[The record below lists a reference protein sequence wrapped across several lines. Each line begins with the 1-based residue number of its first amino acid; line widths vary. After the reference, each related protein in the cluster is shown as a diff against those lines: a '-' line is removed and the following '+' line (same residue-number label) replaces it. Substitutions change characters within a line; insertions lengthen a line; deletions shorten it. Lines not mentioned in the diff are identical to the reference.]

1 MACLS
6 RENSDADHTPDRDTD
21 TYQINLTICTSKIN
35 FNPACFIS
43 HSPDNDWRPRP
54 PPKRTPSEMH
64 HEAHLYPSPVPRPKP
79 LGPRLHE
86 PLVKTH
92 SAPPR
97 IKPSG
102 PRAFDARRKS
112 FSRRHESSSHPSDVK
127 FYRSR
132 LCSLSAPTICSSFY
146 LIRPLQFSSPS
157 PRRQLLRLYN
167 APTPK
172 SSPATPTP
180 PAGFSLAH
188 RNSNPTP
195 APNDY
200 VDPRPLRSFLPS
212 KPHTVGNLINKV
224 KAHTAQKLPLGASV
238 EGGAPDRRLTKAL
251 ASLKFVQH
259 IAQIE
264 LSEIKQATP
273 WFLKLGGSADNSP
286 LPSPTTCPDPPTSS
300 PQEERKEPVCNE
312 AARRWH
318 LACEITDT
326 EASYLKHLQTTL
338 ELFRDP
344 LLVAPCPIPANAILG
359 IFGHHERLVA
369 LADSVKAALSTI
381 THRDAWDPL
390 TSCIGPVFL
399 SRNRFFRAYLDYIQG
414 YLAAVDL
421 VQRYESSSLAFRSIL
436 AKGTAANPA
445 RQTLKE
451 MLILPVQRLAR
462 YSLLLQTLRRLTPDS
477 HPDRSLLA
485 ETVDQMSALALEAN
499 EALRAKEESAA
510 ARAIYASVDNCPT
523 MLRNAGF
530 KQVFMSEAQEL
541 RSRRRLR
548 LFVYPGFI
556 MVTVTRRQWGIH
568 QSGHSPKPAR
578 PKWKFLHLLPLAQL
592 DLVEVVEGS
601 HQTEVCLLV
610 YSPEPPSPP
619 HFPLRYADRSPS
631 RRLPLL
637 PPATH

>member
-1 MACLS
+1 MGSGLDFCTLT
-6 RENSDADHTPDRDTD
+6 NHPD
-21 TYQINLTICTSKIN
+21 Y
-35 FNPACFIS
+35 F
-43 HSPDNDWRPRP
+43 
-54 PPKRTPSEMH
+54 
-64 HEAHLYPSPVPRPKP
+64 
-79 LGPRLHE
+79 
-86 PLVKTH
+86 
-92 SAPPR
+92 
-97 IKPSG
+97 
-102 PRAFDARRKS
+102 
-112 FSRRHESSSHPSDVK
+112 
-127 FYRSR
+127 
-132 LCSLSAPTICSSFY
+132 
-146 LIRPLQFSSPS
+146 LQFSQSE
-157 PRRQLLRLYN
+157 
-167 APTPK
+167 
-172 SSPATPTP
+172 TPTTSAVQRSHSEELP
-180 PAGFSLAH
+180 RYSNFPAGFSLAH

-462 YSLLLQTLRRLTPDS
+462 YSLLLQTLRRITPDS

-510 ARAIYASVDNCPT
+510 AHAIYASVDNCPT

-578 PKWKFLHLLPLAQL
+578 PKWKFLHLLLLAQL

-619 HFPLRYADRSPS
+619 TSPCATPVEAPPTASRFYLLQHTDRRSHQEFTHILKLHLRTLTSSSSFKSEHPTTQ
-631 RRLPLL
+631 LPHYSIN
-637 PPATH
+637 AAV